1 MSETLS
7 TPSRE
12 TSPGSRVPV
21 DPELVREIDSIET
34 NDERTLSPAGERL
47 QAATNR
53 VRSWLERR
61 ALKKAHKEAIK
72 EDTRRSREAQDAAF
86 ASYEDNINYTE
97 TKEKLID
104 PRSRLRKIGDGGLKF
119 MEKRGGGKTAKL
131 LESWGIIPVIG
142 TRHKQRGLNFSAWVA
157 RKYVKAQE
165 ARKNRESRI
174 AAGFLSPEAQAQLNE
189 MWEPEEQPTP
199 EKLAQDAA
207 YETYQENL
215 DATAARERAEKEA
228 QDSAYETYEENI
240 DTTAKRE
247 AQEDAF
253 KSYEENIDATAKRE
267 SQEAAFDT
275 YQDNIDA
282 TAAREQ
288 AERDAQRTAY
298 DSYADNI
305 DTTAKRELQEATYET
320 YAGNIDAT
328 ARREAQDAAFASYE
342 DNINTTAQREAYES
356 YQDNIDATAERE
368 AAHAR
373 AEAARERR
381 EHRRERIREHATN
394 LKERANQLRGR
405 IGASAMK
412 LLRGA
417 KSLAGKLRRRR

>member
-1 MSETLS
+1 MAETLP

-12 TSPGSRVPV
+12 TSPGGQVPV

-34 NDERTLSPAGERL
+34 NDDRSVSPAAERL
-47 QAATNR
+47 QAAADR
-53 VRSWLERR
+53 VRGVLERR
-61 ALKKAHKEAIK
+61 AINKAHKEAIK
-72 EDTRRSREAQDAAF
+72 EDSRLTREAQDAAYET
-86 ASYEDNINYTE
+86 YEDNINYTE
-97 TKEKLID
+97 TKEKLAD
-104 PRSRLRKIGDGGLKF
+104 PRSRMRKIGDGALKF
-119 MEKRGGGKTAKL
+119 MERRGGGKTAQL

-165 ARKNRESRI
+165 ARRNRESRI
-174 AAGFLSPEAQAQLNE
+174 ASGFLSPEAQAELNE
-189 MWEPEEQPTP
+189 MWEPEEQPSP
-199 EKLAQDAA
+199 EKQAQDAA

-228 QDSAYETYEENI
+228 QDSAYETYEDNI

-253 KSYEENIDATAKRE
+253 KSYESNIDTTAKRE
-267 SQEAAFDT
+267 SQEAAYDS

-288 AERDAQRTAY
+288 AQRDAQDTAY
-298 DSYADNI
+298 DSYA
-305 DTTAKRELQEATYET
+305 
-320 YAGNIDAT
+320 
-328 ARREAQDAAFASYE
+328 

-356 YQDNIDATAERE
+356 YQDNIDTTAERE

-381 EHRRERIREHATN
+381 EHRRERIREHAGN
-394 LKERANQLRGR
+394 LKERVVRVRGR

-412 LLRGA
+412 LFRRA
-417 KSLAGKLRRRR
+417 KSLAGKLRRRG

>member
-34 NDERTLSPAGERL
+34 SDERAVSPAAERL

-53 VRSWLERR
+53 VRSILERR
-61 ALKKAHKEAIK
+61 AINKAHKEAIK
-72 EDTRRSREAQDAAF
+72 EDAQRTREAQDAAF

-104 PRSRLRKIGDGGLKF
+104 PRSRMRKIGDSSLRF
-119 MEKRGGGKTAKL
+119 MERRGGGKTAKL

-165 ARKNRESRI
+165 ARRNRESRI

-207 YETYQENL
+207 Y
-215 DATAARERAEKEA
+215 
-228 QDSAYETYEENI
+228 DSYAENI
-240 DTTAKRE
+240 DATAKRE

-253 KSYEENIDATAKRE
+253 KSYEDNMDATAKRE
-267 SQEAAFDT
+267 SQDAAYES
-275 YQDNIDA
+275 YQENIDTTA
-282 TAAREQ
+282 TREQ

-298 DSYADNI
+298 DSYAENI

-356 YQDNIDATAERE
+356 YQDNIDTTAERE
-368 AAHAR
+368 AAHTR

-381 EHRRERIREHATN
+381 EHRRERIREHAGN
-394 LKERANQLRGR
+394 LKERATRLRGR

>member
-1 MSETLS
+1 MAETLP

-34 NDERTLSPAGERL
+34 NDDRSVSPAAERL
-47 QAATNR
+47 QAAADR
-53 VRSWLERR
+53 VRGVLERR
-61 ALKKAHKEAIK
+61 AINKAHKEAIK
-72 EDTRRSREAQDAAF
+72 EDSRLTREAQDAAYET
-86 ASYEDNINYTE
+86 YEDNINYTE
-97 TKEKLID
+97 TKEKLAD
-104 PRSRLRKIGDGGLKF
+104 PRSRMRKIGDGALKF
-119 MEKRGGGKTAKL
+119 MERRGGGKTAQL

-165 ARKNRESRI
+165 ARRNRESRI
-174 AAGFLSPEAQAQLNE
+174 ASGFLSPEAQAELNE
-189 MWEPEEQPTP
+189 MWEPEEQPSP
-199 EKLAQDAA
+199 EKQAQDAA
-207 YETYQENL
+207 YETYE
-215 DATAARERAEKEA
+215 D
-228 QDSAYETYEENI
+228 NI

-253 KSYEENIDATAKRE
+253 KSYESNIDTTAKRE
-267 SQEAAFDT
+267 SQEAAYDS

-282 TAAREQ
+282 TATREQ
-288 AERDAQRTAY
+288 AQRDAQNTAY
-298 DSYADNI
+298 DSYA
-305 DTTAKRELQEATYET
+305 
-320 YAGNIDAT
+320 
-328 ARREAQDAAFASYE
+328 

-356 YQDNIDATAERE
+356 YQDNIDTTAERE

-381 EHRRERIREHATN
+381 EHRRERIREHAGN
-394 LKERANQLRGR
+394 LKERVVRVRGR

-412 LLRGA
+412 LFRRA
-417 KSLAGKLRRRR
+417 KSLAGKLRRRG